1 MGLLADVPA
10 ALLFVTLVAAV
21 LYVAVRGTGRRTP
34 RPRWVAA
41 TELRDG
47 VTVVFVQHIAGGR
60 ELGRQVVA
68 ELPADAPDWETRYH
82 EAMAVARSRA
92 AALEIE
98 TG

>member
-1 MGLLADVPA
+1 VGLLADVPA
-10 ALLFVTLVAAV
+10 ALLFVSLVVAV

-34 RPRWVAA
+34 RPRWVAD

-47 VTVVFVQHIAGGR
+47 VTVVLVRHVAGGR
-60 ELGRQVVA
+60 ELGRQVIA

-82 EAMAVARSRA
+82 EAMAIARSRA